1 MKIKIKALADIEFL
15 SAKVDRKH
23 NIIHV
28 QARNLL
34 DSTGQDCTF
43 PTCSGGKYIAHG
55 FITSVYEDLHVDGY
69 RVLIHLKTRRSICP
83 TCGKPN
89 VTNKP
94 AAYPEI
100 LFLIMT
106 LMDGMAIIELQTV

>member
-55 FITSVYEDLHVDGY
+55 FITSVYEDLHVYGY
-69 RVLIHLKTRRSICP
+69 RVLILS
-83 TCGKPN
+83 
-89 VTNKP
+89 
-94 AAYPEI
+94 
-100 LFLIMT
+100 LIH
-106 LMDGMAIIELQTV
+106 I

>member
-34 DSTGQDCTF
+34 DSTGQDRTVPSLLAQVAKTLLMALLRPF
-43 PTCSGGKYIAHG
+43 MKIFMWTDTEFS
-55 FITSVYEDLHVDGY
+55 FI
-69 RVLIHLKTRRSICP
+69 
-83 TCGKPN
+83 
-89 VTNKP
+89 
-94 AAYPEI
+94 
-100 LFLIMT
+100 
-106 LMDGMAIIELQTV
+106 

>member
-43 PTCSGGKYIAHG
+43 PTCSGGKYMKIFMWTDTEFS
-55 FITSVYEDLHVDGY
+55 FI
-69 RVLIHLKTRRSICP
+69 
-83 TCGKPN
+83 
-89 VTNKP
+89 
-94 AAYPEI
+94 
-100 LFLIMT
+100 
-106 LMDGMAIIELQTV
+106 

>member
-34 DSTGQDCTF
+34 DSYSMLAKHQ
-43 PTCSGGKYIAHG
+43 K
-55 FITSVYEDLHVDGY
+55 
-69 RVLIHLKTRRSICP
+69 
-83 TCGKPN
+83 N
-89 VTNKP
+89 
-94 AAYPEI
+94 
-100 LFLIMT
+100 
-106 LMDGMAIIELQTV
+106 GMKRC

>member
-55 FITSVYEDLHVDGY
+55 FITSVMKIFMWTDTEFSF
-69 RVLIHLKTRRSICP
+69 I
-83 TCGKPN
+83 
-89 VTNKP
+89 
-94 AAYPEI
+94 
-100 LFLIMT
+100 
-106 LMDGMAIIELQTV
+106 

>member
-55 FITSVYEDLHVDGY
+55 FITSVYEDLHVAKPML
-69 RVLIHLKTRRSICP
+69 LISLH
-83 TCGKPN
+83 
-89 VTNKP
+89 
-94 AAYPEI
+94 AYPEI

-106 LMDGMAIIELQTV
+106 LMDGMAIIELQTVF

>member
-43 PTCSGGKYIAHG
+43 PTSFK
-55 FITSVYEDLHVDGY
+55 
-69 RVLIHLKTRRSICP
+69 
-83 TCGKPN
+83 
-89 VTNKP
+89 NKAFYLP
-94 AAYPEI
+94 Y
-100 LFLIMT
+100 MW
-106 LMDGMAIIELQTV
+106 QTQCY

>member
-34 DSTGQDCTF
+34 DSTGQDCTQ
-43 PTCSGGKYIAHG
+43 C
-55 FITSVYEDLHVDGY
+55 
-69 RVLIHLKTRRSICP
+69 HLVKNISSFKKSINYAP
-83 TCGKPN
+83 
-89 VTNKP
+89 
-94 AAYPEI
+94 
-100 LFLIMT
+100 LF
-106 LMDGMAIIELQTV
+106 

>member
-34 DSTGQDCTF
+34 DSTGQDRTVPSLLAQVANTLLMALLRPF
-43 PTCSGGKYIAHG
+43 MKIFMWTDTEFS
-55 FITSVYEDLHVDGY
+55 FI
-69 RVLIHLKTRRSICP
+69 
-83 TCGKPN
+83 
-89 VTNKP
+89 
-94 AAYPEI
+94 
-100 LFLIMT
+100 
-106 LMDGMAIIELQTV
+106 